1 LSIDKNCRQRGSDAK
16 DSPLLLEFDRAAECG
31 DVVTGGKKGNQAEG
45 DTAEHLEH
53 AEAIEAQRAA
63 GWCY

>member
-1 LSIDKNCRQRGSDAK
+1 M
-16 DSPLLLEFDRAAECG
+16 LLELEGAAGEG
-31 DVVTGGKKGNQAEG
+31 DVVIGGKQGNQAEG

-63 GWCY
+63 GL

>member
-1 LSIDKNCRQRGSDAK
+1 
-16 DSPLLLEFDRAAECG
+16 LLEFDRAAECG
-31 DVVTGGKKGNQAEG
+31 DVVIGGKKGNQAEG